1 MKLIEPLKFNID
13 NAIISPFT
21 KAIMNKINEIIN
33 KVNKIINYINI
44 NKNETNRA

>member
-1 MKLIEPLKFNID
+1 MEKIQPLKLNIN

-21 KAIMNKINEIIN
+21 KAIINKINEIVNKINEIIN
-33 KVNKIINYINI
+33 YI